1 MHLYVQCS
9 IIYNRL
15 VVVNTFGDVQLELPA
30 CPFFPTSFHLFLI
43 LPLLASSWTM
53 PCSLFPLLL
62 IFPTFLFSAFKN
74 IYLS

>member
-1 MHLYVQCS
+1 MHLCVQCS

-30 CPFFPTSFHLFLI
+30 CPFSPTSFHLFLI
-43 LPLLASSWTM
+43 LLLLTSSGTT

-62 IFPTFLFSAFKN
+62 VFPTLLFSAFKN
-74 IYLS
+74 ICLS